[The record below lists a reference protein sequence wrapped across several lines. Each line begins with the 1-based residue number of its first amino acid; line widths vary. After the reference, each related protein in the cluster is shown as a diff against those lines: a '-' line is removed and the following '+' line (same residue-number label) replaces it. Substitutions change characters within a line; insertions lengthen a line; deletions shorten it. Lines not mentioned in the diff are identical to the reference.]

1 MNFRTKIWALP
12 ASAALVFVLGVAVSV
27 AVGTQTST
35 QLKQLREVDTPLLD
49 HLKTVEHSMEGFRL
63 GLQAA
68 ASEGDA
74 EKLKEVTPLMQSTQE
89 ALKAIEQIDGKKG
102 VADIL
107 RKSIDAYYTAGMEA
121 VRSMLG
127 KGDAGADPGKL
138 IAQMQFT
145 QTQAQKMFSENE
157 KLAREAIEASQ
168 QGAMSGV
175 NLGLAVSV
183 GTGLAVLLVL
193 GIASRLILASVW
205 KDLGGDPAEVREL
218 VSRMAEGD
226 LSLRVDV
233 TASHPDSLKAAVA
246 GMVDRMSDSLQVI
259 RNATDSIAIS
269 STEIASGNLDLSNR
283 TEHTASNL
291 QQTAS
296 SMAQLTGTVQQSADA
311 AKQANLMASGAAEA
325 AQKGGDIVSLVVTN
339 MAEINTASQR
349 INEIISVIDGIA
361 FQTNILALNAA
372 VEAARAGEQ
381 GRGFAVVAGE
391 VRTLAQRSAQ
401 AAKEI
406 KTLISAS
413 SEKVE
418 SGSKLVQGAGQSMQE
433 IMNSVARVSDIIGE
447 ISSATSEQSQG
458 ISMVNSSVNELDR
471 MTQQNASLVEQSA
484 AAAESL
490 KEQAS
495 RLAEVVSAFKL
506 NRQAS
511 PT

>member
-1 MNFRTKIWALP
+1 MKFRAKIWSLP
-12 ASAALVFVLGVAVSV
+12 ASAALVFVLGVAVSI
-27 AVGTQTST
+27 AVGTGTSS
-35 QLKQLREVDTPLLD
+35 QLKQLREVDAPLLD
-49 HLKTVEHSMEGFRL
+49 HLQTVEQGMEGFRL

-68 ASEGDA
+68 ASEGDP
-74 EKLKEVTPLMQSTQE
+74 EKLKEVDPLIQTTKE
-89 ALKAIEQIDGKKG
+89 AIKAIGQIEGKKD
-102 VADIL
+102 VADKL
-107 RKSIDAYYTAGMEA
+107 GGTIDAYYSAGLQA
-121 VRSMLG
+121 VRAMLG
-127 KGDAGADPGKL
+127 KGEPGADPGALVAK
-138 IAQMQFT
+138 MQT
-145 QTQAQKMFSENE
+145 SQSQAQKLFAEHE
-157 KLAREAIEASQ
+157 KMARAAIASSQ
-168 QGAMSGV
+168 QRSLDGV
-175 NLGLAVSV
+175 NLGLIVSV
-183 GTGLAVLLVL
+183 GTGLVVLVVL
-193 GIASRLILASVW
+193 GVASRLILNSVW
-205 KDLGGDPAEVREL
+205 RDLGGDPAEVCQL

-226 LSLRVDV
+226 LSERVDV
-233 TASHPDSLKAAVA
+233 SDAHPNSLKAAVA
-246 GMVDRMSDSLQVI
+246 GMVDRMSGSLQVI

-311 AKQANLMASGAAEA
+311 AQQANQMASGAATA
-325 AQKGGDIVSLVVTN
+325 AQKGGAIVSQVVAN
-339 MAEINTASQR
+339 MAEINSASQK

-458 ISMVNSSVNELDR
+458 ISVVNSSVNELDR
-471 MTQQNASLVEQSA
+471 MTQQNASLVEESA

-490 KEQAS
+490 KEQAAK
-495 RLAEVVSAFKL
+495 LAKVVSTFKL
-506 NRQAS
+506 NRQDNLA
-511 PT
+511 